1 MLLNIIKPSGWTS
14 FDVVKKIRGITK
26 HKKVGHAGTL
36 DPFATGVLIVG
47 TQKDTKVLNKISS
60 SFKIYDAILE
70 LGKSTDTL
78 DIDGKIICEKNI
90 PILDIE
96 KIELVLK
103 SFKGKSTQIPPMFSA
118 KKVNG
123 RRLYQLARKGISV
136 KRNPNEIYIKKI
148 ELLDYTKPYISFR
161 VECSKGTYIRVLGK
175 EIAEKLS
182 TVGFLI
188 SLNRIQVGNYK
199 LSNSLSI
206 EKFEKEWK
214 Y

>member
-1 MLLNIIKPSGWTS
+1 MLFNIIKPLGWTS

-60 SFKIYDAILE
+60 SFKVYDAILE

-78 DIDGKIICEKNI
+78 DVDGKITSEENV
-90 PILDIE
+90 PRLDSQ
-96 KIELVLK
+96 KIMLVLK
-103 SFKGKSTQIPPMFSA
+103 SLKGKSTQIPPMYSA

-123 RRLYQLARKGISV
+123 RRLYQLARKGISI
-136 KRNPNEIYIKKI
+136 KRNPNEIHIKKI
-148 ELLDYTKPYISFR
+148 ELLDYTKPLISFR

-175 EIAEKLS
+175 EIAKKLS
-182 TVGFLI
+182 TVGFLK

-199 LSNSLSI
+199 LCNSLSI
-206 EKFEKEWK
+206 DKFEKEWK
-214 Y
+214 S